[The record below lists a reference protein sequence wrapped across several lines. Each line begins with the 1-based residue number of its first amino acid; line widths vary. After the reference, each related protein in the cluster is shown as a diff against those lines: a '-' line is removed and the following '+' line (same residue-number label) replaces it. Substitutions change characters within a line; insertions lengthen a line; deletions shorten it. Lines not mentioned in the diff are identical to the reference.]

1 MSTPII
7 TLTSDY
13 GLKDYFISAVKAFIL
28 RELSSVNIVDIS
40 HSITPFHLGECAY
53 IIRNA
58 YHHFPKETIHIIG
71 IDSEK
76 KDNRKN
82 IIAKVDGHYF
92 IGSDGGIF
100 SLIFQNKK
108 PEFII
113 EINSP
118 YNFHTTFPMKD
129 VFANTACKI
138 IKGVKINAIGS
149 SSEQFVSKKHIL
161 PHLIN
166 NKKTIHANII
176 YIDRFGNSIT
186 NVSKKY
192 FEMVRENRNFSISL
206 PRAYKI
212 EKIDSTYSD
221 VKEGSMLALFNYAG
235 FLEISI
241 NRLNTNE
248 GGANTLLGLR
258 QGDNIIIDFSDSNE

>member
-1 MSTPII
+1 MVCHNDDKYIINYMVNPII

-13 GLKDYFISAVKAFIL
+13 GVKDYFISAVKALIL
-28 RELSSVNIVDIS
+28 RELDSVNIVDIS

-58 YHHFPKETIHIIG
+58 YHHFPKGTIHIIG

-92 IGSDGGIF
+92 IGSDSGIF
-100 SLIFQNKK
+100 SLIFQNKQ

-113 EINSP
+113 EINVPNNLHS
-118 YNFHTTFPMKD
+118 TFPMKD
-129 VFANTACKI
+129 IFAKTACMFL
-138 IKGVKINAIGS
+138 KGVELKSIGIK
-149 SSEQFVSKKHIL
+149 SEEFLQKKHAL
-161 PHLIN
+161 PTLTNHQ
-166 NKKTIHANII
+166 KTIHANII

-186 NVSKKY
+186 NISKKY
-192 FEMVRENRNFSISL
+192 FNTVRKNRNFSISL

-212 EKIDSTYSD
+212 NQICSTYSD
-221 VKEGSMLALFNYAG
+221 VNEGSMLALFNSA
-235 FLEISI
+235 
-241 NRLNTNE
+241 
-248 GGANTLLGLR
+248 
-258 QGDNIIIDFSDSNE
+258 DF